1 MTGGTPLRELLPGT
15 WYAVLGAGA
24 LVLLPPEEKR
34 RVPAVWDRVDEGA
47 GFDEVLDA
55 LISDGLRDLSGFA
68 LASVRDG
75 DARVVIRG
83 PVTAVLT
90 TDDGE
95 EVRVEGAAAATWVER
110 EVRHVV
116 ALRVAVDGEPAADE
130 APYLLRDGLARAGE
144 VREPVSDVA
153 DPGPPV
159 PPAPV
164 VEPEVPQPDDLQ
176 LEEPQPEEPDLPET
190 EQVELPPAPP
200 RPIARLVLSH
210 GEVVEVD
217 RPVVLG
223 RDPHPDASGDDE
235 PRLVALPS
243 PSREISGT
251 HLEVRP
257 GTGSDAG
264 TAIATDLGSTN
275 GTVVVQ
281 PGMPPEELAAGVP
294 TALLLG
300 AVLDL
305 GDGISIEVVGP

>member
-1 MTGGTPLRELLPGT
+1 VTATTPLRELLPGS

-55 LISDGLRDLSGFA
+55 LITDGLRDLSGFA

-116 ALRVAVDGEPAADE
+116 ALRVAVDGEPVADE
-130 APYLLRDGLARAGE
+130 APYLLRDGLARASE
-144 VREPVSDVA
+144 VREPVSAAHPEPTV
-153 DPGPPV
+153 PLVPESPV
-159 PPAPV
+159 
-164 VEPEVPQPDDLQ
+164 EVPV
-176 LEEPQPEEPDLPET
+176 EVPEEPDLPET
-190 EQVELPPAPP
+190 ELVAMPPGSPGAV
-200 RPIARLVLSH
+200 ARLVLSH
-210 GEVVEVD
+210 GEVVDVD
-217 RPVVLG
+217 RPVLLG
-223 RDPHPDASGDDE
+223 RDPHPDAAGDGE
-235 PRLVALPS
+235 PRLVVLPS
-243 PSREISGT
+243 PSREISAT

-257 GTGSDAG
+257 GAG
-264 TAIATDLGSTN
+264 PDVGTVVATDLGSTN

-281 PGMPPEELAAGVP
+281 PGMPREELAAGVP
-294 TALLLG
+294 TPLLAG
-300 AVLDL
+300 AVVDL
-305 GDGISIEVVGP
+305 GDGISIEVVQP

>member
-1 MTGGTPLRELLPGT
+1 M
-15 WYAVLGAGA
+15 
-24 LVLLPPEEKR
+24 LLPPEEKR

-144 VREPVSDVA
+144 VREPVSDVVEPGPRSRRPVA
-153 DPGPPV
+153 SAAGRTPEEPAARGAAPRSRAARDRAIDDAARTRGTRRPAGALPRRGRRRRPAGRPRPGPP
-159 PPAPV
+159 PGRLRRRRAAAGGAAEPV
-164 VEPEVPQPDDLQ
+164 ARDLR
-176 LEEPQPEEPDLPET
+176 D
-190 EQVELPPAPP
+190 PP
-200 RPIARLVLSH
+200 RGA
-210 GEVVEVD
+210 
-217 RPVVLG
+217 
-223 RDPHPDASGDDE
+223 
-235 PRLVALPS
+235 PRHRVRRRGPRS
-243 PSREISGT
+243 PPTS
-251 HLEVRP
+251 
-257 GTGSDAG
+257 
-264 TAIATDLGSTN
+264 GSTN

-294 TALLLG
+294 TPLLPG

-305 GDGISIEVVGP
+305 GDGISIEVVEP